1 MGDHSDGDSRS
12 HHDVIEMIVGLKGQI
27 AEMAVTI
34 RQLSDQNERLS
45 NENARLMMLDRRD
58 RDRVR
63 FEAARSKR
71 DKRRKIQDAGRF
83 GDGVETRN
91 SFEPLA
97 DSVDEYEAMTTSQD
111 ENEENDNG
119 IDTNDHTSR
128 NSSEVESRES
138 VATAYSR
145 KPKRK
150 MSVSPKPA
158 MPKKNSKLTF
168 KKIVL
173 EDGEQVVIP
182 EEEVATTSA
191 LPAPA
196 RQPKFPPMI
205 LFDKDYD
212 PLFISKLMTE
222 NEIEMRKPI
231 RAARQGF
238 EVFTNT
244 PDEYRRLIRVCT
256 AAKIKYVNWQLDEE
270 KELRFVVKNVSTKM
284 SVESIEE
291 DLRLRG
297 FPVTKVARMTTKSK
311 GELPIIT
318 INATKNEKGLDLYN
332 LRHINHLQVKVE
344 AKRKSPD
351 HRQCFRCQRWGHVS
365 FRCQLDPR
373 CLKCASN
380 HQTFECTKQLSDS
393 PKCVNCQGI
402 HVASSYEC
410 PQHPRNIREA
420 KEKRQRTLIEHSKV
434 REGRSYASATDNVNL
449 ESKIEE
455 IVTRVLAQWAAKQ
468 QPKETI
474 QPPSLKPV
482 PLEAT
487 IEKIVNRL
495 LNQRNARQ

>member
-1 MGDHSDGDSRS
+1 
-12 HHDVIEMIVGLKGQI
+12 
-27 AEMAVTI
+27 
-34 RQLSDQNERLS
+34 
-45 NENARLMMLDRRD
+45 
-58 RDRVR
+58 
-63 FEAARSKR
+63 
-71 DKRRKIQDAGRF
+71 
-83 GDGVETRN
+83 
-91 SFEPLA
+91 
-97 DSVDEYEAMTTSQD
+97 MTTSQD
-111 ENEENDNG
+111 ENEENENG
-119 IDTNDHTSR
+119 NDTNDHASR
-128 NSSEVESRES
+128 NSSDAESRES
-138 VATAYSR
+138 IAPAYSR
-145 KPKRK
+145 KSKRK
-150 MSVSPKPA
+150 MSVSPRPVIQ
-158 MPKKNSKLTF
+158 KKNTKVTF

-173 EDGEQVVIP
+173 QDGEQVVIP
-182 EEEVATTSA
+182 EQEVATTSA
-191 LPAPA
+191 LPMPA

-212 PLFISKLMTE
+212 PLFISKLVTE
-222 NEIEMRKPI
+222 NQIEMRKPI

-244 PDEYRRLIRVCT
+244 PEEYRKLIRVCT

-297 FPVTKVARMTTKSK
+297 FPITKVARMTTKSK
-311 GELPIIT
+311 GELSIIT

-332 LRHINHLQVKVE
+332 HINHLQVKVE

-365 FRCQLDPR
+365 YRCQLDPR
-373 CLKCASN
+373 CLKHVCALS
-380 HQTFECTKQLSDS
+380 HQTFECTKQVSDS

-420 KEKRQRTLIEHSKV
+420 KEKRQRTLLEHSKV
-434 REGRSYASATDNVNL
+434 QEGRSYANATDNMNL
-449 ESKIEE
+449 ETKIEE

-468 QPKETI
+468 QPKATN
-474 QPPSLKPV
+474 QPQNMKPV

-487 IEKIVNRL
+487 IEKILNRM
-495 LNQRNARQ
+495 LNQRNAK